1 MPEET
6 APETTDVVEAPT
18 YTFPFPIPEDLAGA
32 SDEDLRALHNQVRE
46 HAATFAGGAPFSAD
60 AIAALQA
67 CRDLA
72 VQIADEVNGRASRAS
87 AADDLFAE
95 IDVDLAE
102 GGDDDD
108 DDDSDGDGDAP
119 VEPATDA
126 AADDPEPAQPVA
138 QTAASRRPTAPAV
151 RNVAARRRGGGPTMP
166 ASQGQRGVYA
176 AMHASADVPGFYSG
190 QKLDT
195 FADASRAIANRLEQ
209 YPALTAS
216 RAGGDRRAAARAA
229 NRRPITVYDPD
240 DPGRTHELRS
250 YTRHQVVQFRR
261 DFPAELRVK
270 DGETNGFA
278 VAEYASQE
286 RRLPGGNLRKSAEM
300 AVKAGR
306 SLTAA
311 AGWCAPSETIYDL
324 MELETLD
331 GLLDLPE
338 LQTTRGGWQIPVDGG
353 PDFSVIYNSIGDAG
367 DTHLSETDVI
377 NEVPKVCV
385 EIPCPDFEEIRLG
398 VDYLCITGGLLQ
410 RRGYPEMV
418 ARFGRG
424 AVTALAHKVNNGVIT
439 ALVAA
444 AGAATVIPADP
455 YGDDALS
462 ALMAAIDLAQV
473 DMKYR
478 FRASMNGTM
487 EVVLPW
493 WVLAQIRAAI
503 SRRRG
508 VSPWEVDDGQILAE
522 FTKRGVVP
530 RFVYDWQD
538 SFAGLATGP
547 GGATALTQLPTT
559 TEFLIYPAG
568 TFVKAVQ
575 DVVALDTIYDSTLLT
590 TNQYTALFTED
601 GWAVLQMGPLARRYL
616 ANVDPSGVTG
626 CCDLVTVS

>member
-1 MPEET
+1 MPDET
-6 APETTDVVEAPT
+6 APEPAVEAAEAPT
-18 YTFPFPIPEDLAGA
+18 YTFPFPVPEDLSAA
-32 SDEDLRALHNQVRE
+32 SDEELRTLHNQVRE
-46 HAATFAGGAPFSAD
+46 HAATFAGAGPFSAD
-60 AIAALQA
+60 SITALHA

-72 VQIADEVNGRASRAS
+72 VGIADEVNGRASRAS
-87 AADDLFAE
+87 EADELFAE

-108 DDDSDGDGDAP
+108 EEDDDDGGAP
-119 VEPATDA
+119 AEPTTDA
-126 AADDPEPAQPVA
+126 AADPVDPEPEPVS
-138 QTAASRRPTAPAV
+138 QTAASRRAAPPAV
-151 RNVAARRRGGGPTMP
+151 RNVAARRRGGPAMP
-166 ASQGQRGVYA
+166 ASQPQRGVYA

-190 QKLDT
+190 QKLET
-195 FADASRAIANRLEQ
+195 FGDAARAIANRLEQ
-209 YPALTAS
+209 YPAMTAS
-216 RAGGDRRAAARAA
+216 RAGGDRRAPKAA

-240 DPGRTHELRS
+240 DPGRTHQLRS

-270 DGETNGFA
+270 DGDTNGYA
-278 VAEYASQE
+278 VAEYASKE
-286 RRLPGGNLRKSAEM
+286 RRLPGGNLRRSAEL

-338 LQTTRGGWQIPVDGG
+338 LQTTRGGWQIPIDGG
-353 PDFSVIYNSIGDAG
+353 PDFSTIYNSIGDGG

-424 AVTALAHKVNNGVIT
+424 AVTALAHKVNGGVIN

-455 YGDDALS
+455 NGDDALS
-462 ALMAAIDLAQV
+462 ALMAAIDLAQL

-538 SFAGLATGP
+538 QFSGLAAGP
-547 GGATALTQLPTT
+547 GGATALSALPRTAQ
-559 TEFLIYPAG
+559 FLIYPAG